1 MEDEENTSFATRTPQ
16 DFPEM
21 SKPTMVSKGLSQYLA
36 VANQA
41 DTLCDSGINVNR
53 IAASNRTF
61 AASARHSFQTDF
73 LSAQRVDEELL
84 PRQLESIDKNLTE
97 SIKTYLSSN
106 VIPKINTLNH
116 LEVRDK
122 NEFINFAN
130 CLIGGLRNFM
140 TVAREFSSED
150 TNYDQMVWC
159 TFNQIGFAWPTLYRQ
174 NASVPRAKTVPPFA
188 ILKKHS
194 QSLNVLPRKGMSEE
208 IPAPQSP
215 LLPASFVGRS
225 RLREIEGQIGDLA
238 GALHLRLKTKQDGLR
253 LASLSANY
261 KVKVSIV
268 PHETDKASLS
278 NFSGWPSL
286 MEMTRKQ
293 FFSNMPLHEWLF
305 NLQFKSMPNS
315 TVGPDGLTQACSNS
329 EIWHFSSTECVL
341 PVEPGTALVAGVASS
356 KKSQKVFKL
365 AHFLTTEPRLI
376 TIELTVLTSPY
387 IEVDVK
393 WLPLTQV
400 DLLML
405 EKYPVSQGLI
415 EDWASVSN
423 MEESSPELGCA
434 QMVRDR
440 QRQESPSRREEAH
453 DLDGGSDSMCSASN
467 DPTPP
472 ISPVSSVA
480 HPDCRKPLRAEHNIS
495 FTRTPYQ
502 TDSDNFSLQQHT
514 MDDEQ
519 DEEDFDRSKDSE
531 GENDSGNTIPLESLM
546 DSVQNEVEAINREP
560 NRYHVLL
567 YELSGVIQGL
577 REQLSSSSKLTTN
590 SSERTISPR
599 PVEYDLKKSLSML
612 DSVVGDSF
620 AEFVPDVE
628 ACTPPLTSGWKQLD
642 SVIVW
647 HLRHVSHLIQHL
659 ASSNR
664 FYISSPDTDSNSDN
678 SLLCINEDL
687 LAMALDAQSEILSDI
702 TGLVLNYG
710 EEKDPFKVFT
720 NSHCLGYC
728 GTDHRAPLFPTT
740 FWSRF
745 VWHTSSISGSSGLDR
760 ATRLTLMI
768 QRTSLNEFLSQ
779 EYGALDTDDE
789 DKQFLESG
797 KLQHELRESDEEL
810 LFRSLETL
818 VENLVAS
825 RGTTNWR
832 SELMALSVENFI
844 CLAHILEHEDDSVT
858 AHARRAIC
866 ALEDLTRSAYGEILQ
881 SNPLPFLRTAGPC
894 YAFLKALDM
903 FSQKVGSANLRA
915 QGGSYARGRVTN
927 AGSGYCMMSPV
938 GTAILWAM
946 QLSGAE
952 DYHTAAL
959 AAWECFPTPL
969 EISFGRSSGRPQSN
983 LYQQQPRSG
992 RITGGTLGSG
1002 GDQGPIQA
1010 EVRRMNLADE
1020 SAKVRRM
1027 ALRILMSRQKCRSI
1041 ACSLNTS
1048 R

>member
-1 MEDEENTSFATRTPQ
+1 MENRENTSFATRTPQ

-21 SKPTMVSKGLSQYLA
+21 SKPTMALKGLSQYLA

-41 DTLCDSGINVNR
+41 DTLCDSGINSLN
-53 IAASNRTF
+53 SKGTF

-73 LSAQRVDEELL
+73 LSAQRVGEEPP
-84 PRQLESIDKNLTE
+84 PRQLESNDKNLTE
-97 SIKTYLSSN
+97 SIKAYLSSS
-106 VIPKINTLNH
+106 VIPKINTSNH
-116 LEVRDK
+116 LEVRNR

-130 CLIGGLRNFM
+130 CLIGGLRNCM

-150 TNYDQMVWC
+150 TNHDQMK
-159 TFNQIGFAWPTLYRQ
+159 IRDATLKWKIETVSRLLQEYEETLKKVGGQ
-174 NASVPRAKTVPPFA
+174 NASVPPAKTVPPFA

-194 QSLNVLPRKGMSEE
+194 QSLNVLPRKGMSGE

-215 LLPASFVGRS
+215 LLPASLVGRP
-225 RLREIEGQIGDLA
+225 RLREIEDQIGDLA

-268 PHETDKASLS
+268 PYENDKASLS
-278 NFSGWPSL
+278 NFSGWPPL

-293 FFSNMPLHEWLF
+293 LFSKMPFHEWLF

-315 TVGPDGLTQACSNS
+315 TVQPDGLTQACPNS

-341 PVEPGTALVAGVASS
+341 RVQPGTALVAGVASS
-356 KKSQKVFKL
+356 KKNQKIFKL

-423 MEESSPELGCA
+423 MEERSPELGCA
-434 QMVRDR
+434 PMARDR
-440 QRQESPSRREEAH
+440 QRQESPSRREEVH
-453 DLDGGSDSMCSASN
+453 DLDSGSDSMCSASN

-519 DEEDFDRSKDSE
+519 DEGDFDRSKDSE
-531 GENDSGNTIPLESLM
+531 GENDSGDTIPLGSLM
-546 DSVQNEVEAINREP
+546 DLVQNEVEAINREP

-590 SSERTISPR
+590 SSERTISPS
-599 PVEYDLKKSLSML
+599 PMEYDLKKSLSML

-628 ACTPPLTSGWKQLD
+628 ACTPPLTSGWGQLD

-647 HLRHVSHLIQHL
+647 HLRHVSHLVQHL

-728 GTDHRAPLFPTT
+728 GTDHRAPLFPAT
-740 FWSRF
+740 FWPRF

-768 QRTSLNEFLSQ
+768 QRTSLNEFLFQ
-779 EYGALDTDDE
+779 EYGALDTEDE

-797 KLQHELRESDEEL
+797 
-810 LFRSLETL
+810 
-818 VENLVAS
+818 NYIAS
-825 RGTTNWR
+825 
-832 SELMALSVENFI
+832 SSLSV
-844 CLAHILEHEDDSVT
+844 
-858 AHARRAIC
+858 
-866 ALEDLTRSAYGEILQ
+866 Y
-881 SNPLPFLRTAGPC
+881 P
-894 YAFLKALDM
+894 K
-903 FSQKVGSANLRA
+903 
-915 QGGSYARGRVTN
+915 
-927 AGSGYCMMSPV
+927 
-938 GTAILWAM
+938 
-946 QLSGAE
+946 
-952 DYHTAAL
+952 
-959 AAWECFPTPL
+959 
-969 EISFGRSSGRPQSN
+969 
-983 LYQQQPRSG
+983 
-992 RITGGTLGSG
+992 
-1002 GDQGPIQA
+1002 
-1010 EVRRMNLADE
+1010 
-1020 SAKVRRM
+1020 
-1027 ALRILMSRQKCRSI
+1027 
-1041 ACSLNTS
+1041 NT
-1048 R
+1048 

>member
-1 MEDEENTSFATRTPQ
+1 
-16 DFPEM
+16 M
-21 SKPTMVSKGLSQYLA
+21 SG
-36 VANQA
+36 
-41 DTLCDSGINVNR
+41 
-53 IAASNRTF
+53 
-61 AASARHSFQTDF
+61 
-73 LSAQRVDEELL
+73 
-84 PRQLESIDKNLTE
+84 
-97 SIKTYLSSN
+97 
-106 VIPKINTLNH
+106 
-116 LEVRDK
+116 
-122 NEFINFAN
+122 
-130 CLIGGLRNFM
+130 
-140 TVAREFSSED
+140 
-150 TNYDQMVWC
+150 
-159 TFNQIGFAWPTLYRQ
+159 
-174 NASVPRAKTVPPFA
+174 
-188 ILKKHS
+188 
-194 QSLNVLPRKGMSEE
+194 E

-215 LLPASFVGRS
+215 LLPASLVGSS
-225 RLREIEGQIGDLA
+225 RLREIEGQIRDLA

-293 FFSNMPLHEWLF
+293 FLSNMPLHEWLF

-434 QMVRDR
+434 PMVRDR
-440 QRQESPSRREEAH
+440 QSQESPSRREEAH

-519 DEEDFDRSKDSE
+519 DEGDFDRSKDSE

-628 ACTPPLTSGWKQLD
+628 ACTPPLTSGWEQLD

-659 ASSNR
+659 ASSDR

-702 TGLVLNYG
+702 TGIVLNYG

-728 GTDHRAPLFPTT
+728 GTDHRAPLFPAT

-745 VWHTSSISGSSGLDR
+745 VWHTSSISGSSGLNR

-789 DKQFLESG
+789 DKQFLESAIDNLIDKLMDFDLMDNSIWKEIPLTQLCNRLKLQYNHIPKLGYNNRGNSLPHSVLNPESSISLALKYLINQG

-858 AHARRAIC
+858 AHARRAIR

-915 QGGSYARGRVTN
+915 QGGSYVRGRVTN

-969 EISFGRSSGRPQSN
+969 EISFGRSSGRPQSH
-983 LYQQQPRSG
+983 LYQQQPQSG